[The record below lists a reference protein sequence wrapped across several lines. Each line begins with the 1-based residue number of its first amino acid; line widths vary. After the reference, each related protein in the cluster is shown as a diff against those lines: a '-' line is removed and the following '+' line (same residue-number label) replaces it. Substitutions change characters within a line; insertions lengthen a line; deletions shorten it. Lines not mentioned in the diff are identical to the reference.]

1 MRLVY
6 NDLKLR
12 MEIAQNLLYRF
23 SFQNYKYLTVC
34 CVFMVFLVFRIFGQ
48 QFDRVR
54 LKTRVSGAGRGRT
67 GRKLTTAKIHIIK
80 TNRKKKFP
88 YEKSGVDFP
97 VVVKFIFTS
106 TKISSCLL
114 PRELIVEVAVK
125 NAKEGKSDVLK
136 INHPVQLVLD

>member
-1 MRLVY
+1 MRLVN

-12 MEIAQNLLYRF
+12 MEIAQNLLCRF
-23 SFQNYKYLTVC
+23 SFQYYKYLTVC

-80 TNRKKKFP
+80 TNRKKFP
-88 YEKSGVDFP
+88 YEKA
-97 VVVKFIFTS
+97 
-106 TKISSCLL
+106 
-114 PRELIVEVAVK
+114 ELISCSCQIHIHQHQDIIMSTSKRAYSRGGCKEC
-125 NAKEGKSDVLK
+125 KEGKSDVLK